1 MLRGLARRPTAS
13 WAAGTLFVLAIA
25 WRRFLDGS
33 HSPFSGDI
41 EQYHYPISLEL
52 ARAWSDGRLPLW
64 TDRVYLG
71 FPFFA
76 DPQTAA
82 WYPGTLLVVALG
94 PHLGYVVFLFFH
106 SLLAAAGATGLAR
119 SHGCA
124 WPAAWMSGLIVSLCG
139 YFAHEIQ
146 HPGLFAILA
155 WVPTWLWVTHRVF
168 LKRTPGRIAV
178 AAVPVAMMVFA
189 GTLQVLFGAVIVYGF
204 YVAGLG
210 LDARHERGGP
220 DALRGVAASLA
231 SPLLGLCLA
240 AVVVVPTLAHFPYT
254 ARALGMTYAFGSMGS
269 VPPLQLL
276 STFFESAPALL
287 GGASDFDATSFYVG
301 TLSLPLAIVA
311 LSGVRRV
318 VPVALGLC
326 LVAITVV
333 AMGEHGGLHPLLYSW
348 MPDALGVLRGM
359 GRALGPGTV
368 CLALLAGLGLQRLGD
383 PTSPLQRLF
392 AALLLVAAA
401 AHGLVLWLAPAPP
414 GFASLG
420 GTLVLAVAFGLWVAS
435 RRRPQ
440 LLQPGLAA
448 LVVLDLLAFG
458 PLDDVLREAP
468 PPPSHEHLAGSMPVL
483 ADLGADLYG
492 NPDERML
499 LLGFGP
505 RNLPLMLGPDGVGGY
520 NPLVPLRY
528 LDFVNLVEN
537 HRLFDRRPLNRFVH
551 FDQPQQLGA
560 GLVDAAAIRFVISPA
575 PLEFESLRLLKEYP
589 KHPLRKLSP
598 YLYENQDALPRAYLA
613 YRTQRA
619 TRTEDLER
627 LLTSGFDGH
636 YATVVEAESEN
647 LDGPAEIAP
656 VEMIRE
662 RPEVLHFEVAP
673 EHPAMLVVANAWYPG
688 WRAWVDGI
696 ESPVLRVNGLFRG
709 VALPAGA
716 RQVTMRF
723 EPWSFRVGAFV
734 SIAAAVLLA
743 ALLVTGS
750 RAARRAMPLDL
761 EHR

>member
-1 MLRGLARRPTAS
+1 MLRGFARRPAAS
-13 WAAGTLFVLAIA
+13 CAAGTLFVLGIA

-33 HSPFSGDI
+33 HSPFSGDV
-41 EQYHYPISLEL
+41 EQYHYPVTLEL

-94 PHLGYVVFLFFH
+94 PHLGYVVFLFSH
-106 SLLAAAGATGLAR
+106 SLLAAAGAAGLAR

-124 WPAAWMSGLIVSLCG
+124 WPAAWVSGLIVSLSG
-139 YFAHEIQ
+139 YFAHEIR

-155 WVPTWLWVTHRVF
+155 WVPIWLWATHRIF
-168 LKRTPGRIAV
+168 LERTPARVAL
-178 AAVPVAMMVFA
+178 AAVPVAMMIFA

-210 LDARHERGGP
+210 LDARRDRGGR

-231 SPLLGLCLA
+231 APLLGLCLA
-240 AVVVVPTLAHFPYT
+240 AVVVLPTLAHFPHT

-269 VPPLQLL
+269 VPPLQLV
-276 STFFESAPALL
+276 SAFFESAPALL
-287 GGASDFDATSFYVG
+287 GNASGFDATSFYLG
-301 TLSLPLAIVA
+301 ALSLPLAVVS
-311 LSGVRRV
+311 LVGVRRV
-318 VPVALGLC
+318 VPVALALC
-326 LVAITVV
+326 LTAITVI

-348 MPDALGVLRGM
+348 MPEALGILRGM

-368 CLALLAGLGLQRLGD
+368 CLALLAALGLQRLGD
-383 PTSPLQRLF
+383 PTSRLQRVF
-392 AALLLVAAA
+392 GALLLLAAA
-401 AHGLVLWLAPAPP
+401 AHGLVLWLAREPLA
-414 GFASLG
+414 FESLAG
-420 GTLVLAVAFGLWVAS
+420 ILVLAAAFGLWSA
-435 RRRPQ
+435 RQRHPRI
-440 LLQPGLAA
+440 LQPGLAA
-448 LVVLDLLAFG
+448 LVVLDLVSLS
-458 PLDDVLREAP
+458 PLDDVLSEAP
-468 PPPSHEHLAGSMPVL
+468 LPPSHEHIAGSMPAL
-483 ADLGADLYG
+483 ADLGAGLYG

-520 NPLVPLRY
+520 NPLVTLRY
-528 LDFVNLVEN
+528 LDFVSLIEN
-537 HRLFDRRPLNRFVH
+537 RRLFDRRPLNRFVH
-551 FDQPQQLGA
+551 FDQPQHLGA
-560 GLVDAAAIRFVISPA
+560 ALVDAAAIRFVISPA
-575 PLEFESLRLLKEYP
+575 PLDFEGLHLLKEYP
-589 KHPLRKLSP
+589 KHPLRQYSP
-598 YLYENQDALPRAYLA
+598 HLYENQDALPRAYLA

-619 TRTEDLER
+619 TGSEDLER
-627 LLTSGFDGH
+627 LLTSSFDAH
-636 YATVVEAESEN
+636 YATVVEAESEP
-647 LDGPAEIAP
+647 LDGPAEIEP
-656 VEMIRE
+656 VEMRRE
-662 RPEVLHFEVAP
+662 RPEVLHFQVAP
-673 EHPAMLVVANAWYPG
+673 EHAAVLVVANAWYPG

-716 RQVTMRF
+716 RQVEMRF

-743 ALLVTGS
+743 ALLVGRSATP
-750 RAARRAMPLDL
+750 RR
-761 EHR
+761 